1 MARIL
6 RMPDINQDDIDKMLQ
21 EMGGG
26 GDADPEPE
34 AAEPAAEA
42 ADVDMDLVGAA
53 SQDDIDA
60 LFAAVGT
67 DGDTTPAPVPAAPE
81 PVAETPPPKP
91 EPAVEEDTSLDGV
104 ASQDDIDALF
114 NAVGSDPEPAPA
126 AAPAPAPA
134 PEPPAAE
141 EDVSIDGVASQD
153 DIDALF
159 NSVGAAP
166 EPEPAP
172 APAPEPEPEPVAEP
186 EPEPEPEPA
195 PAEPEPEPEAEPEPA
210 DDASAEDDVSALLDS
225 VAAEIDSAESGP
237 DDLGDLDMEE
247 LLRQVSE
254 AAPPP
259 PPRPTPA
266 PSMDAAET
274 AIISPDVST
283 ALAQAEVSRFA
294 DAPSSPLPPPPAPAA
309 PMPDYPLPPPPAAA
323 AATPSGA
330 RREFSVLYGAGEVES
345 VANQINALL
354 NTMSEKAHGYM
365 QAWIAADSEA
375 KELRARALT
384 EQRRR
389 DSLEVE
395 KEALQRQLEELR
407 SKVNELEGIKIAGEE
422 SRRTQDASYQA
433 QIRELESRVSLLSTE
448 AQTLKDEL
456 TRTQNT
462 ATGVDMESRR
472 TRFEL
477 DRLKNEVES
486 ERMERL
492 RIQRALEN
500 REKELQAMQAQSSGQ
515 ASALFIDELH
525 RLVRRLETELE
536 ARSSGA
542 YEALKQLDRMEVP
555 EHLVPAAANLRA
567 GLMQALG
574 QEHESE
580 DALKSLGREAS
591 GVKGP
596 GAISPEKPEM
606 VSFESALSTY
616 SLVQAVEIAGALLR
630 DAQASPSALM
640 RKIYLCPALR
650 RPEVAD
656 HLADLSRLLEGL
668 RTVQEANDRARGVE
682 SGDSEVFHI
691 HLFDFLHNL
700 VRLKLITRLSGDI
713 WRLFLDLRGRFSFIT
728 SDKQWADYRDG
739 MLKDKNVKS

>member
-1 MARIL
+1 
-6 RMPDINQDDIDKMLQ
+6 MPDINQDDIDKMLQ

-26 GDADPEPE
+26 GGADADPEPE
-34 AAEPAAEA
+34 APEPAAEA
-42 ADVDMDLVGAA
+42 AEVDMDLVGAA

-67 DGDTTPAPVPAAPE
+67 DGDTTPAPAAAAPE
-81 PVAETPPPKP
+81 PVPEAPAPAPTP
-91 EPAVEEDTSLDGV
+91 EPAAQAEDSLDGV

-114 NAVGSDPEPAPA
+114 SAVGTDPEPAPA
-126 AAPAPAPA
+126 AAPAPEPEPAAA
-134 PEPPAAE
+134 PEPEA
-141 EDVSIDGVASQD
+141 EDVSTDGVASQD

-159 NSVGAAP
+159 SSVGG
-166 EPEPAP
+166 EPEA
-172 APAPEPEPEPVAEP
+172 EPEPEPVPEP

-195 PAEPEPEPEAEPEPA
+195 PEPEPEPEPTAEPEPVA
-210 DDASAEDDVSALLDS
+210 EASPEDDVASLLDS
-225 VAAEIDSAESGP
+225 VAADMDSADNGP

-259 PPRPTPA
+259 PPRPSPVA
-266 PSMDAAET
+266 NMDAAET

-283 ALAQAEVSRFA
+283 ALAQAGVSRIA
-294 DAPSSPLPPPPAPAA
+294 ETPAMPAPPPAAPAPEYPSP
-309 PMPDYPLPPPPAAA
+309 PMPPAAA
-323 AATPSGA
+323 AGTGPSGA

-354 NTMSEKAHGYM
+354 NTMSEKAHSYM

-375 KELRARALT
+375 KELRARAVT
-384 EQRRR
+384 EERRR
-389 DSLEVE
+389 DSLAVE
-395 KEALQRQLEELR
+395 KEALARQLDEMR
-407 SKVNELEGIKIAGEE
+407 AKVNELEGIKIAGEE
-422 SRRTQDASYQA
+422 SRRTLETSYQA
-433 QIRELESRVSLLSTE
+433 QIRELESRVSLLTTE
-448 AQTLKDEL
+448 TQTLKDEL

-472 TRFEL
+472 ARFEV

-574 QEHESE
+574 QEHEAE

-606 VSFESALSTY
+606 VSFESALSTT
-616 SLVQAVEIAGALLR
+616 
-630 DAQASPSALM
+630 ASFRRWKSPAPSFGTP
-640 RKIYLCPALR
+640 RRR
-650 RPEVAD
+650 RPP
-656 HLADLSRLLEGL
+656 
-668 RTVQEANDRARGVE
+668 
-682 SGDSEVFHI
+682 
-691 HLFDFLHNL
+691 
-700 VRLKLITRLSGDI
+700 
-713 WRLFLDLRGRFSFIT
+713 
-728 SDKQWADYRDG
+728 
-739 MLKDKNVKS
+739 